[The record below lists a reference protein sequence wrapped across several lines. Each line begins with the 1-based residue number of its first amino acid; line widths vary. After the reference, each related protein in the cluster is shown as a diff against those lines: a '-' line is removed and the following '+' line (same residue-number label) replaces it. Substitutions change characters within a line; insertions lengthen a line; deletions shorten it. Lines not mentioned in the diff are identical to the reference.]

1 MWNRVHVLKDLK
13 RYRFFCKVGK
23 LRFHR
28 KVEKQNNGIF
38 IEELNKIQTII
49 KR

>member
-1 MWNRVHVLKDLK
+1 MKYTYENLK